1 LLSAALSA
9 LDLLKIGVAIAT
21 MDSRLLHMNQAAEE
35 ILSTRDGLEIAS
47 NGILQLS
54 VEGGPLP
61 VYSMLEENA
70 ALQMYRGG
78 NEVTSS
84 VHRPSGKQPLTVII
98 RPTSAL
104 LGWHDTENPA
114 VLIFILDPERPVG
127 APQADLHQL
136 YGLTSAESTLA
147 NCLME
152 GKTLNECSEF
162 LGIRR
167 STARMHLRNLFSK
180 TGTQR
185 QSELVGLLFRNH
197 GLVSTEF
204 APGRF
209 FPELFTV
216 PDTTLSPDKIGL
228 LEE

>member
-35 ILSTRDGLEIAS
+35 ILSARDGLEIAS

-54 VEGGPLP
+54 AEGRPLP
-61 VYSMLEENA
+61 VRSMLDQNEA
-70 ALQMYRGG
+70 PQMCQGRD
-78 NEVTSS
+78 EITSS
-84 VHRPSGKQPLTVII
+84 VHRPSGKQPLTVVV
-98 RPTSAL
+98 RPTSSL
-104 LGWHDTENPA
+104 LGWHDAETPA

-147 NCLME
+147 ICLME
-152 GKTLNECSEF
+152 GKTLNECSEL

-167 STARMHLRNLFSK
+167 STVRMHLRNLFSK

-197 GLVSTEF
+197 GLVGTGPDLGKSV
-204 APGRF
+204 
-209 FPELFTV
+209 PEHV
-216 PDTTLSPDKIGL
+216 AVSVTTLSPIS
-228 LEE
+228 